1 MKNLVLRRKCF
12 APPGLGLLVLLIV
25 FVLTF
30 FNHAQGQRLTISGTV
45 MDENGAG
52 LPGVMVA
59 KFH

>member
-45 MDENGAG
+45 MDD
-52 LPGVMVA
+52 GVDTRHLVE
-59 KFH
+59 KRK